1 MSEYFPTWWTRGF
14 KNTKMTASQKRKLLE
29 LYAEADRIREKAKID
44 AEIEWKMAEWELDDK
59 LDDVF

>member
-1 MSEYFPTWWTRGF
+1 MSEYFPTWWTRWF
-14 KNTKMTASQKRKLLE
+14 KNQKLTASQKRKLLE

-44 AEIEWKMAEWELDDK
+44 AEIEWEIVEKELDDK

>member
-1 MSEYFPTWWTRGF
+1 MSEYFPTGGTRGF
-14 KNTKMTASQKRKLLE
+14 KSQKLTASQKRKLLE

-44 AEIEWKMAEWELDDK
+44 AEIEGEMVEKELDDK

>member
-1 MSEYFPTWWTRGF
+1 MSEYFPTWWTRWF
-14 KNTKMTASQKRKLLE
+14 KSQKLTASQKRKLLE

-44 AEIEWKMAEWELDDK
+44 AEIEWEIVEKELDDK